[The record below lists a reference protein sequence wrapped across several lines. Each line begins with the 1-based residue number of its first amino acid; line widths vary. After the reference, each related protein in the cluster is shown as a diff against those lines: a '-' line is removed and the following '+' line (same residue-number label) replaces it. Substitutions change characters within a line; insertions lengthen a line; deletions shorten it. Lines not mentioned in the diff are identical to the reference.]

1 MWLFLPDCFVSIVQ
15 KPGHDDLCVRARTV
29 ADLAT
34 FRHKI
39 AGTDDAAV
47 LDKLWPIETGTGTD
61 YHCRFYATHADVA
74 TALAATVSGIDYGNF
89 KSQVS
94 AIHGHERAH
103 SYMGIWSIMMQVQRR
118 ALAAVRR

>member
-1 MWLFLPDCFVSIVQ
+1 MWLFLPDCFVSVVN

-29 ADLAT
+29 ADLET
-34 FRHKI
+34 FR
-39 AGTDDAAV
+39 A
-47 LDKLWPIETGTGTD
+47 KLPGDGDPATLRPIETGTGTD
-61 YHCRFYATHADVA
+61 YHCRFYASHDDVA
-74 TALAATVSGIDYGNF
+74 TALAATVRRIGYSNF

-94 AIHGHERAH
+94 AIQGHERAH